1 MTDRSSEFEV
11 DNTKALW
18 HLEEQFWLGSS
29 DFYSATLAPDALM
42 VLPPPAGTLDRAAT
56 IRSISSGNRWDTVV
70 FQDKHLVP
78 AGPAAAVLV
87 YVASAD
93 RGTPDSAYVAQCTS
107 TYLREGGQWL
117 LVVHHQA
124 PVAQADGGPA

>member
-1 MTDRSSEFEV
+1 VADRSSEFEV

-18 HLEEQFWLGSS
+18 QLEEQFWLGSS
-29 DFYSATLAPDALM
+29 DFYSTTLAPDALM
-42 VLPPPAGTLDRAAT
+42 VLPPPVGTLDRAAT
-56 IRSISSGNRWDTVV
+56 IRSVSSGYRWDNVL
-70 FQDKHLVP
+70 FRDKQLVS

-107 TYLREGGQWL
+107 TYVREGEQWL

-124 PVAQADGGPA
+124 PVVKAAGGHA

>member
-1 MTDRSSEFEV
+1 M

-18 HLEEQFWLGSS
+18 QLEEQFWLGSS

-42 VLPPPAGTLDRAAT
+42 VLPPPAGILDRAAT
-56 IRSISSGNRWDTVV
+56 IKSVSSGNRWGNVL
-70 FQDKHLVP
+70 FRDKQLVS

-107 TYLREGGQWL
+107 TYVCEGEQWL

-124 PVAQADGGPA
+124 PIVQAAGGHA